1 MSIYLLTV
9 MDEDSTFVLSAYST
23 MKGAERCVQSIVGEN
38 NWEIEDMKSS
48 PSHAV
53 FFIKNKPVSYEIAK
67 MEVES

>member
-1 MSIYLLTV
+1 MYVYLLTV
-9 MDEDSTFVLSAYST
+9 MDDADTFVLGVYST

-53 FFIKNKPVSYEIAK
+53 FFIKDEPVSYEIAR